1 MKKEPLISIILPT
14 YNEAESADKLIGN
27 LLFLIKKL
35 LLNAEILVV
44 DDDSPDETASLLKKK
59 FKNNQK
65 VKIFIRKKAR
75 GLGTAIAYGIKQAK
89 GNIII
94 GMDADG
100 NHPVKQIPLLLKELK
115 NYDLVVAS
123 RFVKGGGVKKITERW
138 RHWGSFIFNAIF
150 KLLLG
155 SPVWDS
161 TSGFYAI
168 YKDKLVNLGL
178 PKIYYGFG
186 DYHLR
191 LVYFAKKRSEMSDS
205 IVTTYKY
212 RKADIKDYLQMLKLT
227 KLKGCPP
234 QHKIIALQIMQ

>member
-1 MKKEPLISIILPT
+1 MKKELLTSINLHT
-14 YNEAESADKLIGN
+14 YNEAESADKLISN
-27 LLFLIKKL
+27 LLSLIKKRW
-35 LLNAEILVV
+35 LNVEILVV
-44 DDDSPDETASLLKKK
+44 DDNSPDETASLLKKK
-59 FKNNQK
+59 FKNNEK
-65 VKIFIRKKAR
+65 VKVFIRKKDR
-75 GLGTAIAYGIKQAK
+75 GLGTAIAYGIKQAR
-89 GNIII
+89 GSIII

-123 RFVKGGGVKKITERW
+123 RFVRGGGVKKITERW

-178 PKIYYGFG
+178 QKIYYGFG

-191 LVYFAKKRSEMSDS
+191 LVYFAKKNG
-205 IVTTYKY
+205 Y
-212 RKADIKDYLQMLKLT
+212 RTKEIPCIYEPRLGGVSKSKLFKMFFDYLGEAIRLRFQ
-227 KLKGCPP
+227 
-234 QHKIIALQIMQ
+234 